1 MPKKGISKESI
12 SITLDKGLLKKLD
25 IFCKKNFNAKKSA
38 VIEQAVEKFLKD
50 NGK

>member
-12 SITLDKGLLKKLD
+12 GITIDKKLLKQLD
-25 IFCKKNFNAKKSA
+25 VFCKNNFNTKRSA
-38 VIEQAVEKFLKD
+38 VIEQAVKKFLKD